1 MSTMPKVASLAMP
14 PKMKPVVNHPAV
26 AEYIV
31 QWNDMANELDRVRA
45 DVDRLRNELEIERRV
60 NSELQHGIDGE
71 RAQKEKFQRY
81 SIALNHHVATLHSI
95 AAQALDESQ
104 RAAVSEPAKKL
115 EAPPIS
121 VDELEAGV
129 AEIAAKFSPPKQDP
143 PQ

>member
-1 MSTMPKVASLAMP
+1 MTTMPKVASLAMP

-26 AEYIV
+26 AEYIS

-45 DVDRLRNELEIERRV
+45 DLERLRNELEIERRV
-60 NSELQHGIDGE
+60 NGELQHGIDGE

-104 RAAVSEPAKKL
+104 KAAMEPAKKL
-115 EAPPIS
+115 EAPPIGI
-121 VDELEAGV
+121 DELEAGV
-129 AEIAAKFSPPKQDP
+129 AEIAAKFGPRQHEGEP
-143 PQ
+143 